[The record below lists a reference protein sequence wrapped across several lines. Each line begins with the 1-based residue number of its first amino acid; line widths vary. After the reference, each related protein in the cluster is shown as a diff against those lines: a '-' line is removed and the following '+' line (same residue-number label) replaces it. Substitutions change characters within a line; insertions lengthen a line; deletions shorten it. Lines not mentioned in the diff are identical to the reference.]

1 MGIHNYYGI
10 ANQVNLDLCV
20 LNRRLDIVM
29 YNRFQKA
36 NMRLK
41 ENSNGYSRFGKYEG
55 KDKGLLKYVKH
66 GIQSMRYYMKCP
78 ILPIGDIKARNPMQ
92 KKQRINKY
100 TKDGRKEIHKNLKGI
115 TETELNILRRIP
127 LGIGQRGTIQL
138 HDNRIALYIAQ
149 KGKCAISGQDL
160 IKNMHV
166 HHKTLWSETHDDSYE
181 NLVLIT
187 NEVHKL
193 VHEMKKEI
201 IEDYL
206 AILKLNSEQITKLEK
221 LRKLAGN
228 PTLKSITQN
237 V

>member
-1 MGIHNYYGI
+1 
-10 ANQVNLDLCV
+10 
-20 LNRRLDIVM
+20 
-29 YNRFQKA
+29 
-36 NMRLK
+36 
-41 ENSNGYSRFGKYEG
+41 
-55 KDKGLLKYVKH
+55 
-66 GIQSMRYYMKCP
+66 
-78 ILPIGDIKARNPMQ
+78 MQ

-115 TETELNILRRIP
+115 TEAELNILRKVP
-127 LGIGQRGTIQL
+127 LGAGQRGTIQL
-138 HDNRIALYIAQ
+138 YDNRIALYITQ

-166 HHKTLWSETHDDSYE
+166 HHKTLRSETHDDSYE

-193 VHEMKKEI
+193 VHAMKKEI
-201 IEDYL
+201 IEGYL

-221 LRKLAGN
+221 LRKLVGN